1 MKLYIDKSNVHSL
14 LSTPEKGERFSSIL
28 KMIRNNLDVGFN
40 FEKEEIKNDDV
51 LMKFVTQ
58 FTTGR
63 STSLRISFTSE
74 VMPLRPLE
82 DNFLKSVY
90 QNKRCVLLIDDINIG
105 KAKKAGTCLI
115 GGLGEEVEI
124 LQKLLVNVEDYDFD
138 KELSIGE
145 KEFPN
150 WDVFAK
156 YNHPFYDLLILD
168 RYILK
173 VDEATLKKNIIELLN
188 QFHTDK
194 KSAINIVLFTL
205 KEAATSWKFKE
216 IKNMVVDIIFKK
228 TKITPNFTL
237 VWSNDVKTAR
247 HDRHIISNYYWLK
260 SGDSFNYFL
269 ASTGAVRTT
278 GDTLNIKSLA
288 KEDYR
293 KAVDIVLEK
302 TQEKI
307 SELIKLNP
315 GLIEGDKISS
325 FLKFTL

>member
-14 LSTPEKGERFSSIL
+14 LSTPEKGENFASII

-40 FEKEEIKNDDV
+40 FEKEDIKRDDI
-51 LMKFVTQ
+51 LMKFVSQ
-58 FTTGR
+58 FTSGR
-63 STSLRISFTSE
+63 SANLRISFNSE
-74 VMPLRPLE
+74 VTPKRPLE
-82 DNFLKSVY
+82 ENFLKSIY
-90 QNKRCVLLIDDINIG
+90 QNKRCILLIDDQNIT
-105 KAKKAGTCLI
+105 KAQKSGTCLI
-115 GGLGEEVEI
+115 GGLGEEVKVLER
-124 LQKLLVNVEDYDFD
+124 LLLNVADYGFD

-145 KEFPN
+145 KEFES
-150 WDVFAK
+150 WDVFGK

-173 VDEATLKKNIIELLN
+173 VDGATFTKNLIELLN

-194 KSAINIVLFTL
+194 KSVINIVLFTI
-205 KEAATSWKFKE
+205 KEPGNSWSFDE
-216 IKNMVVDIIFKK
+216 IKKKVVDVVFNK
-228 TKITPNFTL
+228 TKVQPNFTL
-237 VWSNDVKTAR
+237 VWTNDPQKAR

-269 ASTGAVRTT
+269 PTTGNTRTT
-278 GDTLNIKSLA
+278 GDTLNLKSLA

-293 KAVDIVLEK
+293 IAVDIILRK

-307 SELIKLNP
+307 TELITLNAT
-315 GLIEGDKISS
+315 LIQGDKVSS